1 MIRGMTGKSSLRFST
16 DFLDVEMEIRSVNSR
31 FFEFRIKTPAR
42 YAALEM
48 DTRKIASQ
56 KLGRG
61 KIDFNLRINEKEA
74 QSAGLSINM
83 ALAKSYLE
91 ASRKVAEELNL
102 TDSISLKDILSFS
115 QVLNSDISDV
125 DDSTLKLL
133 LEQFEKLI
141 DQMLPMMIEEGKST
155 LEDVQNSLNVMVKSL
170 EFVKIKYPQVLDKY
184 KSALRDRVLEV
195 SSLKPSEER
204 LSLELEMFASRTAI
218 NEEIVRLDNHIRV
231 MQDILLGKRPETSKE
246 LDFIGQEMN
255 REVNTI
261 ASKSSDFEITEQ
273 TIILKSEIEKMRE
286 QFRNLV

>member
-1 MIRGMTGKSSLRFST
+1 
-16 DFLDVEMEIRSVNSR
+16 
-31 FFEFRIKTPAR
+31 
-42 YAALEM
+42 
-48 DTRKIASQ
+48 
-56 KLGRG
+56 
-61 KIDFNLRINEKEA
+61 
-74 QSAGLSINM
+74 
-83 ALAKSYLE
+83 
-91 ASRKVAEELNL
+91 
-102 TDSISLKDILSFS
+102 
-115 QVLNSDISDV
+115 
-125 DDSTLKLL
+125 
-133 LEQFEKLI
+133 
-141 DQMLPMMIEEGKST
+141 MLPMMIEEGKST
-155 LEDVQNSLNVMVKSL
+155 LEDVQKSLDIMVKSL

>member
-102 TDSISLKDILSFS
+102 TDS
-115 QVLNSDISDV
+115 
-125 DDSTLKLL
+125 
-133 LEQFEKLI
+133 
-141 DQMLPMMIEEGKST
+141 
-155 LEDVQNSLNVMVKSL
+155 
-170 EFVKIKYPQVLDKY
+170 
-184 KSALRDRVLEV
+184 V
-195 SSLKPSEER
+195 S
-204 LSLELEMFASRTAI
+204 
-218 NEEIVRLDNHIRV
+218 
-231 MQDILLGKRPETSKE
+231 
-246 LDFIGQEMN
+246 
-255 REVNTI
+255 
-261 ASKSSDFEITEQ
+261 
-273 TIILKSEIEKMRE
+273 
-286 QFRNLV
+286 